1 MLLFIFSYHIYL
13 ISLCELT
20 SSELLQKFK
29 SFNFRFLWRGD
40 LIFIEANA
48 NVVVCEHDTG
58 NIKPFCGHGSG
69 ERSRA
74 KDIT

>member
-1 MLLFIFSYHIYL
+1 MLLFILSYYVYLIYL
-13 ISLCELT
+13 RELT
-20 SSELLQKFK
+20 SSELLQKFN

-48 NVVVCEHDTG
+48 NVVDCEHDTW
-58 NIKPFCGHGSG
+58 NIKPFCGHDSG